1 MNDVIKYLP
10 PYVASSNAFLKQK
23 MVVFAV
29 IFLKQNFILTAF
41 PFSISSDLLIF
52 FILCFINKNVLSCCV
67 ILYCQERSVIL
78 SMTFG
83 IAGNF

>member
-29 IFLKQNFILTAF
+29 IFLKTKFH
-41 PFSISSDLLIF
+41 PYCISFQYF
-52 FILCFINKNVLSCCV
+52 FRFINIFLFCVL
-67 ILYCQERSVIL
+67 
-78 SMTFG
+78 
-83 IAGNF
+83 